1 MAYITGITVSQCC
14 RPEVPQGSLD
24 QDEVVGG
31 TLPFLGPRG
40 GQALTFSAPGGA
52 AAPLSQDPSSFG
64 VSVADI
70 SQDSFAF
77 KGSRVWS
84 EPQGSGVSSPFQGP

>member
-1 MAYITGITVSQCC
+1 MAYITGITVSQRC

-24 QDEVVGG
+24 QDEVVGE
-31 TLPFLGPRG
+31 TLSFLGPRG
-40 GQALTFSAPGGA
+40 GQAVTFLAPGGA
-52 AAPLSQDPSSFG
+52 TAPLSQDPSSFG

-77 KGSRVWS
+77 KGSRVWF